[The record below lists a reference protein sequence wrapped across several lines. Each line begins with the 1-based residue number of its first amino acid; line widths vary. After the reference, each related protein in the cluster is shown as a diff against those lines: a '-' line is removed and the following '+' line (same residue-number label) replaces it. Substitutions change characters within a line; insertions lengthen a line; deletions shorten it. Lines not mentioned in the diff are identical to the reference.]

1 MRQIGSRQIGSLVA
15 VSGIVTR
22 VTDVKPCLVCACYA
36 CDLCGCENYQTVPE
50 KVFMPLVE
58 CKSESCSTNRT
69 RGKLGLQ
76 LRGSKFTSYQEIKI
90 QECSDQVP
98 MGHVPRMMSV
108 IAKGEVTRHCG
119 PGDMVTIT
127 GVFCPSWYSGPRK
140 AGAGVQHSVFL
151 EAYQIQKQ
159 KKSYTETNLSEET
172 LSKIEKERGTDIY
185 TRVSTAA
192 R

>member
-1 MRQIGSRQIGSLVA
+1 MRNVGAAQIGSLVT

-22 VTDVKPCLVCACYA
+22 VSDVKPCIVCACYA

-50 KVFMPLVE
+50 RIFMPLVE
-58 CKSESCSTNRT
+58 CQSESCRTNRT

-90 QECSDQVP
+90 QESSDQVP

-108 IAKGEVTRHCG
+108 VAKGESTRLCG
-119 PGDMVTIT
+119 PGDMITIT
-127 GVFCPSWYSGPRK
+127 GVFCPTWYMGPRR
-140 AGAGVQHSVFL
+140 AGVVLHSVYLDAF
-151 EAYQIQKQ
+151 QIAKE
-159 KKSYTETNLSEET
+159 KKSYTETTLSEET

-185 TRVSTAA
+185 TRVRIPSFP
-192 R
+192 